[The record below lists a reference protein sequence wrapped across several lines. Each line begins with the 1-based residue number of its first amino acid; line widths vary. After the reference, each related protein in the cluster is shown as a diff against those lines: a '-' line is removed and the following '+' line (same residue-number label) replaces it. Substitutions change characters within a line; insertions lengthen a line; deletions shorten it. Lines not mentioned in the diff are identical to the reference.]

1 MSATVRAPFLD
12 LEIDGRKSAHRILLV
27 EDVESIQLAIRDFLF
42 SRYDVQ
48 VASTAEQ
55 ALIMLSMSPDIDLL
69 ITDIKLPEM
78 NGLELARLARKLRP
92 NIPTILI
99 TSYDV
104 NEFIDVIREQ
114 GFSQVIT
121 KHGRMS
127 LREIEV
133 TIEKMLSGDIFG
145 VRKYFPQFKEVEISL
160 RNFPRPFANGILYS
174 TRIKTLR
181 ERGEISDRVAAQLKS
196 QKRVSEATIKLVLDE
211 ITSNAMF
218 RAPTNDL
225 GEFKYQTKI
234 QHEDILHTHQDIC
247 LDEEDHFTLQFGIC
261 DEWIILCCIDPHGR
275 LTKKEILYRLHR
287 HLSIDPE
294 TGMPAGLHDSHGRG
308 IFLLREHLSSLVFN
322 IDRGRRTEVICFYN
336 TAAAQAY
343 KNISVYEID
352 TDKGNAH

>member
-1 MSATVRAPFLD
+1 MSKTLSAPFLG
-12 LEIDGRKSAHRILLV
+12 LEVDGKKSSHRILLV

-48 VASTAEQ
+48 TATTAEQ
-55 ALIMLSMSPDIDLL
+55 ALMTLAMSPDLDLL

-78 NGLELARLARKLRP
+78 NGLELGRLARKLRP
-92 NIPTILI
+92 NIPIILI

-104 NEFIDVIREQ
+104 NEFIDVIREH

-145 VRKYFPQFKEVEISL
+145 VKKYFPQLQELEVTL
-160 RNFPRPFANGILYS
+160 RNFPRPFANGVLYS
-174 TRIKTLR
+174 TRIKTLH
-181 ERGEISDRVAAQLKS
+181 ERGEISDRIAAQLKS
-196 QKRVSEATIKLVLDE
+196 QKRASEATIKLVLDE

-218 RAPTNDL
+218 RAPINDI
-225 GEFKYQTKI
+225 GEFKYQTKN
-234 QHEDILHTHQDIC
+234 QHEDILHTHQDIR

-287 HLSIDPE
+287 HLSIEPE

-308 IFLLREHLSSLVFN
+308 IFLLREQLSSVVFN
-322 IDRGRRTEVICFYN
+322 IDRGRRTEVICLYN

-352 TDKGNAH
+352 TMNRNGH

>member
-1 MSATVRAPFLD
+1 MSKALSAPFLD
-12 LEIDGRKSAHRILLV
+12 LEIDGKKTVHRILLV

-55 ALIMLSMSPDIDLL
+55 ALMVLARSPDIDLL
-69 ITDIKLPEM
+69 ITDIRLPEVS
-78 NGLELARLARKLRP
+78 GLELGRLARKLRP
-92 NIPTILI
+92 NIPVILI

-104 NEFIDVIREQ
+104 NEFIDVIREH
-114 GFSQVIT
+114 GFSQIIT

-127 LREIEV
+127 LHEIEV

-145 VRKYFPQFKEVEISL
+145 VRKYFPQLEEMQVTL
-160 RNFPRPFANGILYS
+160 RDFPRPFVGGVLYS
-174 TRIKTLR
+174 VRISSLL
-181 ERGEISDRVAAQLKS
+181 ERGEICDRIAAQLKT
-196 QKRVSEATIKLVLDE
+196 QKRASEATIKLVLDE

-225 GEFKYQTKI
+225 GEFKYQTKNP
-234 QHEDILHTHQDIC
+234 QEDILQAHQEIQ
-247 LDEEDHFTLQFGIC
+247 LDEEDRFTLQFGIF
-261 DEWIILCCIDPHGR
+261 DEWIILCCSDPHGR

-287 HLSIDPE
+287 HLSTDPE

-308 IFLLREHLSSLVFN
+308 IFLLREHLSSVAFN

-336 TAAAQAY
+336 TAASQAY
-343 KNISVYEID
+343 KNISVYEVD
-352 TDKGNAH
+352 TLSRSEQ

>member
-1 MSATVRAPFLD
+1 MSKAASTPFLG
-12 LEIDGRKSAHRILLV
+12 LEVDGKKSSHRILLV

-48 VASTAEQ
+48 VASSAEQ
-55 ALIMLSMSPDIDLL
+55 ALMTLAMSPDLDLL

-78 NGLELARLARKLRP
+78 NGLELGRLARKLRP
-92 NIPTILI
+92 NIPIILI

-104 NEFIDVIREQ
+104 NEFIDVIREH
-114 GFSQVIT
+114 GFSQIIT

-145 VRKYFPQFKEVEISL
+145 VKKYFPQLEEVEVGL
-160 RNFPRPFANGILYS
+160 RNFPRPFANGVLYT
-174 TRIKTLR
+174 TRITTLH
-181 ERGEISDRVAAQLKS
+181 ERGEISDRIAAQLKS
-196 QKRVSEATIKLVLDE
+196 QKRASEATIKLVLDE

-225 GEFKYQTKI
+225 GEFKYQTKN
-234 QHEDILHTHQDIC
+234 QQEDILHTHQDIR

-287 HLSIDPE
+287 HLSTDPE

-308 IFLLREHLSSLVFN
+308 IFLLREQLSSVVFN

-336 TAAAQAY
+336 TTAAQAY
-343 KNISVYEID
+343 KNISVYEIE
-352 TDKGNAH
+352 TLHRNEQ